1 MLQSLQYE
9 VLKMDNRNKAL
20 LGLFLVGIAP
30 TVSILVSFGTGEG
43 LLGQIFWFIS
53 KLWML
58 GLPLFWR
65 LKVDNLPISW
75 SKPQDGGFK
84 EALIIGGVFAII
96 MLAAWLVFGIDN
108 VDSTEIKTSLEPVGL
123 TVASTYIAAALF
135 WIFGNSVLEEYVFRW
150 FIVEKAEVVING
162 IWKTVF
168 LSAGIFVIHHFI
180 ALFFLGFPLWINLMA
195 CLGLFVGGSAFSWL
209 YIKYRSIWV
218 PFITHAICDVVVFGI
233 GYWILFA

>member
-1 MLQSLQYE
+1 
-9 VLKMDNRNKAL
+9 MDNRNKAL

-30 TVSILVSFGTGEG
+30 TVSILLSFGTSGG
-43 LLGQIFWFIS
+43 LLGQISWFVS

-65 LKVDNLPISW
+65 LKVDKLPISW
-75 SKPQDGGFK
+75 SKPQNGGFK
-84 EALIIGGVFAII
+84 EALIIGGAFAII

-108 VDSTEIKTSLEPVGL
+108 VDSTEFKTSLEPVGL
-123 TVASTYIAAALF
+123 TVASTYIAGALF

-162 IWKTVF
+162 MWKTVF
-168 LSAGIFVIHHFI
+168 LSAGIFVIHHFF
-180 ALFFLGFPLWINLMA
+180 ALFFLGFPLWINLIA

-209 YIKYRSIWV
+209 YLKYRSIWV
-218 PFITHAICDVVVFGI
+218 PFVTHAICDVVVFGI

>member
-1 MLQSLQYE
+1 
-9 VLKMDNRNKAL
+9 MDNRNKAL

-30 TVSILVSFGTGEG
+30 TVSILLSFGTSGG
-43 LLGQIFWFIS
+43 LLGQISWFIS

-65 LKVDNLPISW
+65 LKVDKLPISW
-75 SKPQDGGFK
+75 SKPQNGGFK
-84 EALIIGGVFAII
+84 EALIIGVVFAII
-96 MLAAWLVFGIDN
+96 MIAAWLVFGIN
-108 VDSTEIKTSLEPVGL
+108 NIDSTEFKTSLEPVGL
-123 TVASTYIAAALF
+123 TVASTYIAGALF

-162 IWKTVF
+162 LWKTVF

-180 ALFFLGFPLWINLMA
+180 ALFFLGFPLWINLLA

-209 YIKYRSIWV
+209 YLKYRSIWV
-218 PFITHAICDVVVFGI
+218 PFVTHAICDVVVFGI